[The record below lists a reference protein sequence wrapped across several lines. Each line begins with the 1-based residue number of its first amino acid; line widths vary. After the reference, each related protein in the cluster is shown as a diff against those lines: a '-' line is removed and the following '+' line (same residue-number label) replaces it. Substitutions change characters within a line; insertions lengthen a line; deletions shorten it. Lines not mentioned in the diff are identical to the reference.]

1 MKVVKKYTDLFS
13 ANVAKGM
20 LENAGITAVI
30 LNENTPVWAGV
41 CNSDLLGIE
50 LAVSDE
56 DYSEACMLVAAAS
69 NAE

>member
-1 MKVVKKYTDLFS
+1 MKVVEKYTDLFS

-30 LNENTPVWAGV
+30 LNENTPIWAGV

-50 LAVSDE
+50 LVVSDE
-56 DYSEACMLVAAAS
+56 DYSEACMLIAAAS
-69 NAE
+69 KAE